1 MRATSRARIAASR
14 RRVLERPRPGGT
26 SDTRRVTD
34 VSLHYTHGPQFGV
47 VEITALAFFEAAEP
61 VLQEIARRTR
71 QFGDR
76 RLLVNLLDVVGT
88 LGVQEQEQLGML
100 AWKHLSHL
108 EKLASLVPADKLTRL
123 SENTARAQGMQLRV
137 FTELAAAI
145 EWLAE

>member
-1 MRATSRARIAASR
+1 M
-14 RRVLERPRPGGT
+14 
-26 SDTRRVTD
+26 TD
-34 VSLHYTHGPQFGV
+34 VSLHYTHGARFAVAQV
-47 VEITALAFFEAAEP
+47 TALAFFEAAEP

-88 LGVQEQEQLGML
+88 LGVQEQTQLGML

-123 SENTARAQGMQLRV
+123 SENAARGQGMQLRV
-137 FTELAAAI
+137 FTQLADAI
-145 EWLAE
+145 EWLTE